1 MTHGIVVGGRL
12 EGPPVRNAVEL
23 GVRLAGGVLAAGPGG
38 RGGEP
43 GAAVLAA
50 VVLLLLVSVELVVV
64 VVEGVAQRAERVST
78 RVGPVRP
85 ARGLAAVRLVTGYR
99 RSDTPGQLCLRCATR
114 EASDGQRQA
123 KW

>member
-23 GVRLAGGVLAAGPGG
+23 GVRLASVFVTAEL
-38 RGGEP
+38 GGEP